1 MLILS
6 KNPFMRKKLAG
17 ILFWSIISAAFI
29 GPGTVTTAARSGTD
43 FGLGLLWALLFGTLA
58 CLVLQ
63 EASARL
69 TLGSGLSLGTA
80 INKGLGM
87 GIGAIWAKRLVVAA
101 IFFGC
106 AAYQAGNILGAVS
119 GLEVVW
125 DIPAWQGTLLVT
137 LSAGLGLWFGRL
149 KGIQNLMSI
158 LVAVMGLVFFA
169 LALQL
174 PWDPI
179 DALQGLLVPSLPDGS
194 ELLALGLVGTTIV
207 PYNLFL
213 ASGISSGQGIGEMR
227 FGLSVAVI
235 LGGLISMAILVVG
248 AQLSGDFS
256 FQNLANLLDGFTN
269 GQGHL
274 LLGVGLFCAGFTSS
288 ITAPLAAAITWQSVM
303 GKGSDY
309 SGRGFR
315 MVWILVMLVGF
326 AFGISGYRPIPVI
339 LLAQTFNGILLPISA
354 LFLLK
359 VMNQAD
365 LLPSQ
370 LRNTGLQNLLMML
383 VVSVAVLLG
392 LHSLIRVLASLISGL
407 DAGGPL
413 YFGILGTCSVG
424 LVLYTHWK
432 NRA

>member
-1 MLILS
+1 
-6 KNPFMRKKLAG
+6 MRKKLAG

-43 FGLGLLWALLFGTLA
+43 YGLGLLWALLFGTLA

-63 EASARL
+63 EASARV
-69 TLGSGLSLGTA
+69 TLGSGLSLGAA
-80 INKGLGM
+80 INRGLGA
-87 GIGAIWAKRLVVAA
+87 GSKAIWARRLVVAA

-125 DIPAWQGTLLVT
+125 DIPGWQGTILVT

-149 KGIQNLMSI
+149 KTIQNLMSI

-174 PWDPI
+174 PWNPLE
-179 DALQGLLVPSLPDGS
+179 ALQGLFIPSLPDGS

-248 AQLSGDFS
+248 SQLSGDFS
-256 FQNLANLLDGFTN
+256 FENLAHLLDGFTN
-269 GQGHL
+269 GRGHL
-274 LLGVGLFCAGFTSS
+274 LLGIGLFCAGFTSS

-303 GKGSDY
+303 GRSRA
-309 SGRGFR
+309 SSETGFR
-315 MVWILVMLVGF
+315 MVWLAIMLVGF
-326 AFGISGYRPIPVI
+326 AFGISAYKPVPVI

-359 VMNQAD
+359 VMNQGD
-365 LLPSQ
+365 ILPTQ

-392 LHSLIRVLASLISGL
+392 LHSLIRVLASVLVGL
-407 DAGGPL
+407 EAEGAL
-413 YFGILGTCSVG
+413 YFGLLGSISVG
-424 LVLYTHWK
+424 LVLYSHWK
-432 NRA
+432 NTGFKN